1 MQEKKNTFLEWVNIH
16 KKELI
21 IAGISIT
28 TIVAIVL
35 GLKNRAAIESYWQSL
50 LQLLEKDNHTN
61 NLIAQPHVIKHSNVP
76 SYSINNNII
85 PFSKSPHHVSEHIRT
100 LPNGHNASI
109 SKLEFAKNNG
119 IQLLP
124 GQTIVNSYTT
134 GGGVA

>member
-1 MQEKKNTFLEWVNIH
+1 MQEKKNTFLEWINIH

-28 TIVAIVL
+28 TIIAIIL
-35 GLKNRAAIESYWQSL
+35 GLKNRASIESYWKSL
-50 LQLLEKDNHTN
+50 QQLLEKENHN
-61 NLIAQPHVIKHSNVP
+61 NNSIARTPVIKHSNIP
-76 SYSINNNII
+76 SDSINNNII
-85 PFSKSPHHVSEHIRT
+85 PFSKSPHLVREHIRT
-100 LPNGHNASI
+100 LPNGHNASM
-109 SKLEFAKNNG
+109 SKLEIAKNKG